1 MSSFV
6 AGWIQHLL
14 VGPEAAPLP
23 EEVTHWNCNYAQKGE
38 GGVTSGTDSQGSRPV
53 YKGCQGDPKSSKQ
66 PMPRTYMTDTPSH
79 NGTLEALNST
89 AGLLGQFSFILVGIP
104 GLEAFHTWIGTPLFL
119 MYVLTVLG
127 NVTILFVIKTE
138 PSLHQPMYL
147 FLSMLAAND
156 LVISTSTLPKMLAIM
171 WSGAREIGFHA
182 CLVQM
187 YFIHT
192 FSIVE
197 SAILLAMAFDRYV
210 AICHPLHYA
219 AILSNTV
226 VARMGLAAAARGVI
240 LVLPCPLLLLQR
252 LPGGFR
258 TVIQHTYCEHMAVVK
273 QACSDT
279 TVNRVYG
286 ICVAL
291 SVVVLDLGLIAASY
305 TMILRAVFRL
315 SSRDARAK
323 ALGTC
328 AAHTCT
334 ILVSY
339 VPALFTFL
347 THRIGRHVPPY
358 IHILLACLYLLL
370 PPMVNPL
377 VYGVKTQQIRQRVLG
392 LFGLGQKGPENH

>member
-1 MSSFV
+1 KGAGGSQVSPALPPGATLLSPSSSCVTFSRSQKLRQ
-6 AGWIQHLL
+6 GGSLSRLL
-14 VGPEAAPLP
+14 FA
-23 EEVTHWNCNYAQKGE
+23 
-38 GGVTSGTDSQGSRPV
+38 
-53 YKGCQGDPKSSKQ
+53 
-66 PMPRTYMTDTPSH
+66 
-79 NGTLEALNST
+79 TLEALNST
-89 AGLLGQFSFILVGIP
+89 ASLLGQFSFILVGIP

-127 NVTILFVIKTE
+127 NVTILFIIKTE

-171 WSGAREIGFHA
+171 WSGTREIGFHA
-182 CLVQM
+182 CLTQM

-219 AILSNTV
+219 AILSNTA

-240 LVLPCPLLLLQR
+240 LVLPCPLLLLKR

-315 SSRDARAK
+315 SSWDARAK

-347 THRIGRHVPPY
+347 THRIGHHVPPY

-392 LFGLGQKGPENH
+392 LFGQGRKGAANQ

>member
-1 MSSFV
+1 M
-6 AGWIQHLL
+6 
-14 VGPEAAPLP
+14 
-23 EEVTHWNCNYAQKGE
+23 
-38 GGVTSGTDSQGSRPV
+38 
-53 YKGCQGDPKSSKQ
+53 
-66 PMPRTYMTDTPSH
+66 
-79 NGTLEALNST
+79 EALNGT
-89 AGLLGQFSFILVGIP
+89 ADLGQVSFLLVGIP
-104 GLEAFHTWIGTPLFL
+104 GLEAFHAWIGVPLCF

-127 NVTILFVIKTE
+127 NGAVLFVIRTE
-138 PSLHQPMYL
+138 PALHRPMFL
-147 FLSMLAAND
+147 FLSMLATND
-156 LVISTSTLPKMLAIM
+156 LILSTSTLPKALSIM
-171 WSGAREIGFHA
+171 WAGSREIGFGA

-210 AICHPLHYA
+210 AICNPLRYA
-219 AILSNTV
+219 TILSNPV
-226 VARMGLAAAARGVI
+226 VAKMGLVATARGVLMVI
-240 LVLPCPLLLLQR
+240 PCPILIKR
-252 LPGGFR
+252 LPYCFHR
-258 TVIQHTYCEHMAVVK
+258 VIEHTYCEHMAVVK
-273 QACSDT
+273 LACADT
-279 TVNRVYG
+279 FINRTYG

-291 SVVVLDLGLIAASY
+291 VVVVVDLGLIATSY
-305 TMILRAVFRL
+305 AMILRAVFRL

-347 THRIGRHVPPY
+347 THRIGRNVPPY
-358 IHILLACLYLLL
+358 IHILLATLYLLL

-392 LFGLGQKGPENH
+392 LFSQGGKVLVEH